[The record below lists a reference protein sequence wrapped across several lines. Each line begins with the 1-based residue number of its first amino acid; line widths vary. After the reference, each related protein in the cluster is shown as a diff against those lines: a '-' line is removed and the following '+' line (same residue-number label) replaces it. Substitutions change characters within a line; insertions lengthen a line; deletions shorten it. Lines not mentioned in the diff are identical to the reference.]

1 MSVPKINK
9 QLVVSDN
16 DITLDKIAFIS
27 KIISPR
33 YAYDNENGL
42 STWHYIF
49 HIEPTGGWCEK
60 VIYFSCQSYN
70 RKSYCLGYISYYNN
84 THIYTDMIDFDN
96 QSQLGFIK
104 NDDNS
109 IDVFYKPL
117 NQYQPTYISVLSS
130 TKTREEWFDPY
141 KNGEY
146 PKICDDSAIVSK
158 INLFYTHDFADS
170 TYYEMDSFGSY
181 FEPYDGA
188 FRAVR
193 CRKVNGIVYLK
204 GLINVKQELTNSE
217 EVICTL
223 PKKFR
228 PSGRIY
234 LNVCTSAGEYS
245 HGMDSCPITIRPDGT
260 ICLHNGH
267 AVGWISLD
275 GISYFQD

>member
-1 MSVPKINK
+1 MSIPKINK
-9 QLVVSDN
+9 QLEVSDN

-33 YAYDNENGL
+33 FVYDTENGL

-49 HIEPTGGWCEK
+49 HIEPTGGWGEK
-60 VIYFSCQSYN
+60 VIHFSCQSYN

-84 THIYTDMIDFDN
+84 TKLFTDMIGFDN
-96 QSQLGFIK
+96 NSQLGFIK

-109 IDVFYKPL
+109 IDVFYKPSI
-117 NQYQPTYISVLSS
+117 QYQSTYISVLSS
-130 TKTREEWFDPY
+130 VKTHEQWFDPY

-146 PKICDDSAIVSK
+146 PKICDDSAVVSK
-158 INLFYTHDFADS
+158 INSFSVHDFTDS
-170 TYYEMDSFGSY
+170 LYHEMDSFGSN
-181 FEPYDGA
+181 FEPYNGN

-193 CRKVNGIVYLK
+193 CRKVNGVVYLK
-204 GLINVKQELTNSE
+204 GLINVKTELQNAE
-217 EVICTL
+217 DIICTL
-223 PKKFR
+223 PSGFR
-228 PSGRIY
+228 PSARIY
-234 LNVCTSAGEYS
+234 LNICTAAGEYS

-260 ICLHNGH
+260 IRLHNGH